1 MRAIYNQQLLMKPII
16 FLLLISLTSC
26 FRSRDAQMKL
36 VEGSASQHKVE
47 VNEVIQSTKYTY
59 LKVSEDQIQKWLAV
73 AKQEVKVGETY
84 YFDKALQMNNFYSK
98 ELDKTFDVIYFIN
111 EINSKIE
118 PGTIIARPEAHSGK
132 IQSSQKEIKI
142 VKTEGELT
150 IADLFKNRLKY
161 AGTKVRI
168 KGLVGKVNKAVMGKN
183 WIHLQDGTNF
193 SGNFDL
199 TITSQDMANTDEIA
213 TFEGL
218 ISLNKNFG
226 SGYFYEL
233 IMEDA
238 IKIDTK

>member
-1 MRAIYNQQLLMKPII
+1 MKATYKQQLLKILMILVLMI
-16 FLLLISLTSC
+16 NLTSC
-26 FRSRDAQMKL
+26 FRSGDAQMKL
-36 VEGSASQHKVE
+36 VEGSASQHKILVD
-47 VNEVIQSTKYTY
+47 EVIQSTKYTY
-59 LKVSEDQIQKWLAV
+59 LKVSEDQFQKWLAV
-73 AKQEVKVGETY
+73 AKQEIKVGETY

-98 ELDKTFDVIYFIN
+98 ELDRTFDVIYFVN
-111 EINSKIE
+111 EINTSVE

-132 IQSSQKEIKI
+132 IQSSQKVIKI
-142 VKTEGELT
+142 DKSDGELT
-150 IADLFKNRLKY
+150 IADLFENRSKY
-161 AGTKVRI
+161 SGQKVII

-199 TITSQDMANTDEIA
+199 TITSQDIVNTDEVA
-213 TFEGL
+213 TFEGV

>member
-1 MRAIYNQQLLMKPII
+1 
-16 FLLLISLTSC
+16 
-26 FRSRDAQMKL
+26 
-36 VEGSASQHKVE
+36 
-47 VNEVIQSTKYTY
+47 
-59 LKVSEDQIQKWLAV
+59 
-73 AKQEVKVGETY
+73 VKVGETY